1 MTPDAVAR
9 YCVDRKIWGASG
21 PPKSINPPLP
31 PDLRGRLPSSQLS
44 RSRATTTTVH
54 GDAEDRQRAQGQAAV
69 AARRRAEGA
78 LGGGL
83 RAVVIGSGH
92 RAVCGH
98 RDVGGDVDVERK
110 FSRELIGAGLQIAGL
125 DELPVAE
132 DRAALVVAGGGA
144 GIDRIALAGR
154 VVVGLTAEHAVSRH
168 LFHALVLNQAH
179 AFGGAVGG
187 LIGRAARVTAR
198 IAVMRAVL
206 GALVLVAAEITF
218 GHGALGTVVGAF
230 AGTDLVR
237 ALSGDGVALRG
248 ARLAVGLRAGRRV
261 GCRAIRAARA
271 ERLLRADLLD
281 GRGRAR
287 ARAVLDWLEFAGGRR
302 REEDAATL
310 VERLGVRGARQ

>member
-1 MTPDAVAR
+1 M
-9 YCVDRKIWGASG
+9 
-21 PPKSINPPLP
+21 
-31 PDLRGRLPSSQLS
+31 
-44 RSRATTTTVH
+44 
-54 GDAEDRQRAQGQAAV
+54 

-83 RAVVIGSGH
+83 RAVVIGSCH
-92 RAVCGH
+92 RAVSGH
-98 RDVGGDVDVERK
+98 CNVGGDVDVERK
-110 FSRELIGAGLQIAGL
+110 FSRELIGARLQIAGL

-144 GIDRIALAGR
+144 GIDRIGLASR

-168 LFHALVLNQAH
+168 LFCALVLNHSH

-198 IAVMRAVL
+198 IAVVPAVSR
-206 GALVLVAAEITF
+206 ALVLVAAEITF
-218 GHGALGTVVGAF
+218 GHGALSTVVGAF

-237 ALSGDGVALRG
+237 ALRGDGVALRG

-281 GRGRAR
+281 GSGRAR
-287 ARAVLDWLEFAGGRR
+287 ARAVLGWLEFAGGRR